1 MTDQPKFSRRS
12 FIKTAVAGTA
22 AGLAWTA
29 GKAQAAQAPGNSTDE
44 LTTMS
49 IREAADLVRRKKVS
63 PVELTKASLT
73 RIEQFN
79 PALNA
84 FITVTSE
91 AALAQART
99 AEAEIQRG
107 MWRGPLHGI
116 PIALKDLFDTAGVK
130 TTAGSALFKDRVPQ
144 EDAEVVRRLKA
155 AGVVLLGKNNMHE
168 FAYGGTSL
176 VSHFGGV
183 HNPWDLS
190 RIAGGSSGGSA
201 AAVAAQ
207 LCFGSLGSDTGGSI
221 RQPAG
226 YCGIVGLKPTYG
238 LVSTRGVIPLSWSLD
253 HVGPM
258 TRSVADAAII
268 LQAIAGYDPLE
279 IHSQMIPVSN
289 YSAALRSKT
298 SSLRLGIPREF
309 FFADLDPEIE
319 AATNRAISVLEK
331 LTAGV
336 TEVRLTA
343 SVQASVRIAVRATEA
358 YAYHAQYAAKTPDL
372 YQPETLGRIRTG
384 AAITAADYIQGLHDL
399 AKARRDI
406 NKVFER
412 VDLLIAPTHP
422 ILQPAISGLAGNIE
436 KDLEIGTLSN
446 RNNSPFDVYGSPAIS
461 VPCGFTSG
469 GLPIGLQIVGK
480 HGSEATVLQLAYAYE
495 QATDWHKRRP
505 PGAENGGRS

>member
-1 MTDQPKFSRRS
+1 MSDEQKFSRRS
-12 FIKTAVAGTA
+12 FIKTAVTGT
-22 AGLAWTA
+22 AGLAWMGTE
-29 GKAQAAQAPGNSTDE
+29 APGAQSPGSSTDD
-44 LTTMS
+44 LTSMS
-49 IREAADLVRRKKVS
+49 IRDVAELVRKKKVS
-63 PVELTKASLT
+63 PVELTKASLA

-84 FITVTSE
+84 FITVTAD
-91 AALAQART
+91 AALAQARA
-99 AEAEIQRG
+99 AESEIQRG
-107 MWRGPLHGI
+107 NWRGPLHGI

-130 TTAGSALFKDRVPQ
+130 TTGGSALFKDRVPQ
-144 EDAEVVRRLKA
+144 EDAEVVRRLKM
-155 AGVVLLGKNNMHE
+155 AGVVLLGKHNMHE

-176 VSHFGGV
+176 VTHFGNV

-207 LCFGSLGSDTGGSI
+207 LCFGTLGSDTGGSI

-258 TRSVADAAII
+258 ARTVADTAIM
-268 LQAIAGYDPLE
+268 LQAIAGYDPQE
-279 IHSQMIPVSN
+279 INSQMIPVPD
-289 YSAALRSKT
+289 YSAALHSKT
-298 SSLRLGIPREF
+298 SSLRLGIQREF
-309 FFADLDPEIE
+309 FFADLDPEID
-319 AATNRAISVLEK
+319 AAVKRAISVLEK
-331 LTAGV
+331 MTAGV
-336 TEVRLTA
+336 TEVQLTA

-358 YAYHAQYAAKTPDL
+358 YAYHAPYVAKTPEL

-384 AAITAADYIQGLHDL
+384 ENITASAYIQGLQDL
-399 AKARRDI
+399 ARARRDI
-406 NKVFER
+406 EKVFER
-412 VDLLIAPTHP
+412 VDLLITPTHP
-422 ILQPAISGLAGNIE
+422 ILQSLISGLTGNID
-436 KDLEIGTLSN
+436 KDIEIGTLSN

-461 VPCGFTSG
+461 VPCGFSTS
-469 GLPIGLQIVGK
+469 GLPIGLHIVGK

-505 PGAENGGRS
+505 PVRRAT

>member
-1 MTDQPKFSRRS
+1 MFSRRS
-12 FIKTAVAGTA
+12 FITTATATAVS
-22 AGLAWTA
+22 LAWGTSN
-29 GKAQAAQAPGNSTDE
+29 AASQSPGNPADD
-44 LTTMS
+44 LTSLS
-49 IREAADLVRRKKVS
+49 IRDAAELLRRKKIS
-63 PVELTKASLT
+63 PVELTTACLK

-84 FITVTSE
+84 FITISAD

-99 AEAEIQRG
+99 AETEIQRG
-107 MWRGPLHGI
+107 MWRGTLHGI
-116 PIALKDLFDTAGVK
+116 PISLKDLFDTAGVK
-130 TTAGSALFKDRVPQ
+130 TTGGSALFNDRVPQ
-144 EDAEVVRRLKA
+144 QDAEVVRRLKN
-155 AGVVLLGKNNMHE
+155 AGAVLLGKNNMHE

-183 HNPWDLS
+183 RNPWDLS

-207 LCFGSLGSDTGGSI
+207 LCFGSMGSDTGGSI

-226 YCGIVGLKPTYG
+226 YCGLVGLKPTYG

-258 TRSVADAAII
+258 TRTVADAAAI
-268 LQAIAGYDPLE
+268 LQVVAGYDPQE
-279 IHSQMIPVSN
+279 INSAMIPVPD
-289 YSAALRSKT
+289 YSSALRLKT

-309 FFADLDPEIE
+309 FFSDLDPEIE
-319 AATNRAISVLEK
+319 AATNRALAVLEK

-336 TEVRLTA
+336 TEVQLTA

-358 YAYHAQYAAKTPDL
+358 YAYHAPYVSKTPEL
-372 YQPETLGRIRTG
+372 YQAETLGRIRTG
-384 AAITAADYIQGLHDL
+384 ASITAPAYIQGLQDL

-412 VDLLIAPTHP
+412 VDLLITPTHP
-422 ILQPAISGLAGNIE
+422 ILQPAISDLSGNIE
-436 KDLEIGTLSN
+436 KDIEIGTLSN

-461 VPCGFTSG
+461 IPSGFTAG
-469 GLPIGLQIVGK
+469 GLPIGLHIVGK
-480 HGSEATVLQLAYAYE
+480 HGAEATVLQLAYAYE
-495 QATDWHKRRP
+495 QATEWHKRRP
-505 PGAENGGRS
+505 RGI